1 MKGRGVRKEGIWVE
15 VEGKDLSDQ
24 RGSWRKGAVEA
35 GEGSWTGI
43 GGELEGSRRV
53 EGSWMGGEDS

>member
-1 MKGRGVRKEGIWVE
+1 MKGRVVRKEGIWVE

-43 GGELEGSRRV
+43 GGELEGSRR
-53 EGSWMGGEDS
+53 

>member
-35 GEGSWTGI
+35 GEGSCMGRE
-43 GGELEGSRRV
+43 GG
-53 EGSWMGGEDS
+53 GG

>member
-15 VEGKDLSDQ
+15 VEAKDLSDQ
-24 RGSWRKGAVEA
+24 RGSWRKGAVEV

-43 GGELEGSRRV
+43 GGELEGSRR
-53 EGSWMGGEDS
+53 